1 MFASEM
7 MDESTV
13 VCAGDDDPADL
24 TFADGANVA
33 VISGCAVCLADAE
46 RYCGPDGLAA

>member
-13 VCAGDDDPADL
+13 VSAGDDDPTDL
-24 TFADGANVA
+24 TFAPGANVA
-33 VISGCAVCLADAE
+33 VISGCAVHLADVE
-46 RYCGPDGLAA
+46 RYCGTNGLAA

>member
-13 VCAGDDDPADL
+13 VSADDDGPTDL

-33 VISGCAVCLADAE
+33 VISGCAVCVTDVE
-46 RYCGPDGLAA
+46 I

>member
-7 MDESTV
+7 IDKSTV
-13 VCAGDDDPADL
+13 VGAGDDDPADL

-33 VISGCAVCLADAE
+33 VISGCAVWLADVE
-46 RYCGPDGLAA
+46 RDCGPDGLAV